1 MEVSHLST
9 ASSDD
14 VMYALLRQSINLP
27 SLIVVDGYTIQYIG
41 ERTAETASEISM
53 SGVPSREM
61 GQSEQE
67 YFANTARDFLNKQL
81 SSNDKLKILSVTV
94 NGQVTMATDDIPP
107 SIPGTVQ
114 YRAHSGERRQLLG
127 SNNIQV
133 SVKGS
138 YTPPPDI
145 DFGAVVETSIN
156 SDPDLLAKELKKPPP
171 VKDGVSVTSD
181 YFDKVEVQG
190 ARQIKMEPI
199 VIVEDNALKSLL
211 NFVAMSLGG
220 LVGLLSLA
228 FLLRPHRRRAICSS
242 RLEDKFIPTNED
254 HRLLDKM
261 RKVNE
266 SSHTFLGGSYRSSEN
281 DTEHALRLSGFSSQ
295 QSKFSSKQ
303 SKVFDSRAPS
313 NRGLIHPNQSMHMQ
327 PYPPKAL
334 NNSNRS
340 GTTTPLNIS
349 DRSGRD
355 SIHSHSNLNASYTSR
370 RAVPCPPPPPGQ
382 YMSASY
388 SDRPLT
394 TRGGP
399 PPSGQRLNVS
409 YRDGGF
415 HQNNMQSQRGM
426 VMPMAQSHIQGG
438 SAQLQRGSVLS
449 HGHIQ
454 RDGPTEDQL
463 RRNSDR

>member
-1 MEVSHLST
+1 MLVEVSHLST

-61 GQSEQE
+61 GESEQD

-94 NGQVTMATDDIPP
+94 NGQVTTATDIPP
-107 SIPGTVQ
+107 SIPPGTVQ

-127 SNNIQV
+127 TNNIQV

-171 VKDGVSVTSD
+171 VKDGLSVTSD

-242 RLEDKFIPTNED
+242 MLEDKFIPTNED
-254 HRLLDKM
+254 HRLLDKL
-261 RKVNE
+261 REVNE
-266 SSHTFLGGSYRSSEN
+266 SSRTYLGGSYRSSEATN
-281 DTEHALRLSGFSSQ
+281 DTEHALRMSGFSSQ
-295 QSKFSSKQ
+295 QSK
-303 SKVFDSRAPS
+303 VFDSRASS

-327 PYPPKAL
+327 PCPPKAL
-334 NNSNRS
+334 NASDRS
-340 GTTTPLNIS
+340 GTTTPLNIIDQS
-349 DRSGRD
+349 GRSGRG
-355 SIHSHSNLNASYTSR
+355 SIHSNSNLNASYRSGGV
-370 RAVPCPPPPPGQ
+370 VPRPPPPG
-382 YMSASY
+382 
-388 SDRPLT
+388 
-394 TRGGP
+394 
-399 PPSGQRLNVS
+399 
-409 YRDGGF
+409 
-415 HQNNMQSQRGM
+415 
-426 VMPMAQSHIQGG
+426 HI
-438 SAQLQRGSVLS
+438 
-449 HGHIQ
+449 
-454 RDGPTEDQL
+454 
-463 RRNSDR
+463 

>member
-1 MEVSHLST
+1 MSVVSPASLPFSLDICYPTPPETCSPISVLVEVSHLST

-27 SLIVVDGYTIQYIG
+27 SLIIVDGYTIQYIG

-61 GQSEQE
+61 GESEQD

-94 NGQVTMATDDIPP
+94 NGQVTTATDISP

-127 SNNIQV
+127 TNNIQV

-156 SDPDLLAKELKKPPP
+156 SNPDLLAKELKKPPP
-171 VKDGVSVTSD
+171 LKDGVSVTSD

-199 VIVEDNALKSLL
+199 VTVDDNALKSLL

-242 RLEDKFIPTNED
+242 KLEDKFIPTNED
-254 HRLLDKM
+254 HRLLDKL
-261 RKVNE
+261 REVDE
-266 SSHTFLGGSYRSSEN
+266 SSRTYLNGSFRSSES

-295 QSKFSSKQ
+295 QSK
-303 SKVFDSRAPS
+303 VFDSRASS

-327 PYPPKAL
+327 PCPPKAL
-334 NNSNRS
+334 SASNRS
-340 GTTTPLNIS
+340 GTITPLNMIDHSGRS
-349 DRSGRD
+349 DRG
-355 SIHSHSNLNASYTSR
+355 SIHSNSNLNASYRSGGP
-370 RAVPCPPPPPGQ
+370 VPFPPPPGQ
-382 YMSASY
+382 YF
-388 SDRPLT
+388 DRPL
-394 TRGGP
+394 P
-399 PPSGQRLNVS
+399 PPSVQRLNVS
-409 YRDGGF
+409 YRDGGL
-415 HQNNMQSQRGM
+415 HQKSQRGT
-426 VMPMAQSHIQGG
+426 VMPMAQRS
-438 SAQLQRGSVLS
+438 SVLS

-454 RDGPTEDQL
+454 AA
-463 RRNSDR
+463 

>member
-1 MEVSHLST
+1 MCISVVSPASPPFSLDICYPTPPETCSPISVLVEVSHLST

-61 GQSEQE
+61 GESEQD

-94 NGQVTMATDDIPP
+94 NGQVTTATDISP

-127 SNNIQV
+127 TNNIQV

-199 VIVEDNALKSLL
+199 VTVDDNALKSLL

-242 RLEDKFIPTNED
+242 KLEDKFIPTNED
-254 HRLLDKM
+254 HRLLDKL
-261 RKVNE
+261 REVNE
-266 SSHTFLGGSYRSSEN
+266 SSRTYLNGSFRSSEN
-281 DTEHALRLSGFSSQ
+281 DTEHALRMLGFSSQ
-295 QSKFSSKQ
+295 Q
-303 SKVFDSRAPS
+303 SKVFDSRAS
-313 NRGLIHPNQSMHMQ
+313 SKRGPMHMQ
-327 PYPPKAL
+327 PCPPKAL
-334 NNSNRS
+334 NASNRS
-340 GTTTPLNIS
+340 GTTTPLNMS
-349 DRSGRD
+349 DRSGRSD
-355 SIHSHSNLNASYTSR
+355 RGSIHSNSNLNASYRSGGP
-370 RAVPCPPPPPGQ
+370 VPFPPPPGQ
-382 YMSASY
+382 YF
-388 SDRPLT
+388 DR
-394 TRGGP
+394 R
-399 PPSGQRLNVS
+399 
-409 YRDGGF
+409 RDGGL
-415 HQNNMQSQRGM
+415 HQKSQRGM
-426 VMPMAQSHIQGG
+426 VMPMAQRS
-438 SAQLQRGSVLS
+438 SVLS

-454 RDGPTEDQL
+454 AA
-463 RRNSDR
+463 

>member
-1 MEVSHLST
+1 MLVEVSHLST

-81 SSNDKLKILSVTV
+81 SSNDKLKVLSVTV
-94 NGQVTMATDDIPP
+94 NGQVTTATDKSP

-114 YRAHSGERRQLLG
+114 YQTYSGERRQLLG
-127 SNNIQV
+127 TNNIQV

-181 YFDKVEVQG
+181 YFGKVEVQG
-190 ARQIKMEPI
+190 ARQIQMEPI

-254 HRLLDKM
+254 HCLLDKM
-261 RKVNE
+261 REINE
-266 SSHTFLGGSYRSSEN
+266 SSRTYVDGSFRSSDN
-281 DTEHALRLSGFSSQ
+281 DTEHALRMSGFSSQ
-295 QSKFSSKQ
+295 QSKGFNSHASSK
-303 SKVFDSRAPS
+303 
-313 NRGLIHPNQSMHMQ
+313 GLIQPNQSMHMQ
-327 PYPPKAL
+327 PCPPKAL
-334 NNSNRS
+334 NASDRS
-340 GTTTPLNIS
+340 GTTTPSNMS
-349 DRSGRD
+349 QSGRSGRA
-355 SIHSHSNLNASYTSR
+355 SIHAPSNLNASYRSR
-370 RAVPCPPPPPGQ
+370 GPISCPPPSSQ
-382 YMSASY
+382 YLSASY
-388 SDRPLT
+388 TDRPFP
-394 TRGGP
+394 RGAP

-409 YRDGGF
+409 YRDGGS
-415 HQNNMQSQRGM
+415 HQNIQS
-426 VMPMAQSHIQGG
+426 
-438 SAQLQRGSVLS
+438 
-449 HGHIQ
+449 
-454 RDGPTEDQL
+454 
-463 RRNSDR
+463 